1 MDISRAGELAALVT
15 AVSWTISAFLFDQ
28 VSKKAGTFAVNFIK
42 VSFALI
48 FISVFLFFKGD
59 GVIPSNITADGW
71 MWLTLSGLTGFI
83 IGDLFLFQAFIIIGA
98 RVSMVIFALAP
109 SLTAAAGFF
118 IFDEKLPP
126 LAITGMAVTLS
137 GIILVVISRP
147 SNNGYSIKLKTT
159 GIFYAFLATI
169 CQASGYLLSKQGM
182 LFTDP
187 VRATQIRLLAAAIG
201 FTFLMLILRKSN
213 LIFSAL
219 KDKYV
224 LPRLTSASFFGPFF
238 GVALSMYAIHN
249 ARAGIVSTI
258 MSITPVLLIIPA
270 VIILKERVTIL
281 EITGAVL
288 AVTGSAL
295 FFM

>member
-15 AVSWTISAFLFDQ
+15 AVSWTISATLFDQ

-42 VSFALI
+42 VAFALI
-48 FISVFLFFKGD
+48 FISTFLFFRGD
-59 GVIPSNITADGW
+59 GAIPSNITIDGW
-71 MWLTLSGLTGFI
+71 MWLSLSGITGFI
-83 IGDLFLFQAFIIIGA
+83 IGDLFLFQAFIMIGA

-109 SLTAAAGFF
+109 SLTAAAGFL

-126 LAITGMAVTLS
+126 LAITGMTVTLS

-147 SNNGYSIKLKTT
+147 SNNGYTIKAKPA

-182 LFTDP
+182 LYTDP
-187 VRATQIRLLAAAIG
+187 VRATQIRLLASLIG
-201 FTFLMLILRKSN
+201 FTILMLIMRNSK
-213 LIFSAL
+213 LILSAL
-219 KDKYV
+219 KDRYV
-224 LPRLTSASFFGPFF
+224 LSRLTSASFFGPFF
-238 GVALSMYAIHN
+238 GVSLSMYAIHN
-249 ARAGIVSTI
+249 ASAGIVSTI

-270 VIILKERVTIL
+270 VFILKERITIL
-281 EITGAVL
+281 EIAGAVL

-295 FFM
+295 FFL